1 LKNFNYF
8 ENIIFIMSSS
18 VFVPGHI
25 TGFFTIEDHQISLKK
40 GSCGAGFLLSRG
52 VRTTVSDSS
61 ELTIDVNQGDSTVI
75 DEVLNI
81 LEIDG
86 GFKITQDIQLPIGAG
101 FGTSAAS
108 ALSLSLALNEFL
120 DLGYPQE
127 LCGQIA
133 HMAEVNL
140 GAGLGDVIAQTGQGL
155 VLRVAPGAPGIGEIK
170 SFKHDVC
177 IAWKTFGGI
186 ETSSIIRNPIHQQAI
201 SDSGLKYLEYFEEK
215 PSMRNFLDFSY
226 RFSNETKL
234 MSDEVKELIDYLD
247 SRPDILGS
255 SMAML
260 GNTAFAIAENEDAFK
275 NLEVE
280 GLHIDKLNNIGIVYD

>member
-1 LKNFNYF
+1 
-8 ENIIFIMSSS
+8 MSNSF
-18 VFVPGHI
+18 FVPGHI
-25 TGFFTIEDHQISLKK
+25 TGFFTIENHDVILKR
-40 GSCGAGFLLSRG
+40 GSCGAGFLLTKG
-52 VRTTVSDSS
+52 VRTTISPSD
-61 ELTIDVNQGDSTVI
+61 ELKIDVNQGDSTVI
-75 DEVLNI
+75 DEVLRI
-81 LEIDG
+81 LETDSD
-86 GFKITQDIQLPIGAG
+86 FKIVQDIQLPIGAG

-108 ALSLSLALNEFL
+108 ALSLTLALNEFL
-120 DLGYPQE
+120 DLGYSEE

-140 GAGLGDVIAQTGQGL
+140 GAGLGDVIAQTGKGL

-170 SFKHDVC
+170 SFEQDVC

-186 ETSSIIRNPIHQQAI
+186 ETSSIIQDPRSQQVI
-201 SDSGLKYLEYFEEK
+201 YDVGLKYLEYFEEK

-226 RFSNETKL
+226 NFSHETKL
-234 MSDEVKELIDYLD
+234 VSDEVKKLIDYLN

-260 GNTAFAIAENEDAFK
+260 GNTVFAIAQNEDAFK

-280 GLHIDKLNNIGIVYD
+280 GLHIDKLNNVGIVHD

>member
-1 LKNFNYF
+1 
-8 ENIIFIMSSS
+8 MSNS

-25 TGFFTIEDHQISLKK
+25 TGFFTIEDHDITLKK

-52 VRTTVSDSS
+52 VRTTVSDSN
-61 ELTIDVNQGDSTVI
+61 ELEIDVNQGDSTII
-75 DEVLNI
+75 DEVLKI
-81 LEIDG
+81 MEIDTD
-86 GFKITQDIQLPIGAG
+86 FKVIQDIQLPIGAG

-108 ALSLSLALNEFL
+108 ALSLTLALNEFL
-120 DLGYPQE
+120 DLGYSTE

-140 GAGLGDVIAQTGQGL
+140 GAGLGDVIAQTGHGL
-155 VLRVAPGAPGIGEIK
+155 VLRVEPGAPGIGKIK
-170 SFKHDVC
+170 SFEHDVC

-186 ETSSIIRNPIHQQAI
+186 ETSSIIRNPRHHQVI

-215 PSMRNFLDFSY
+215 PSLRNFLDFSN

-234 MSDEVKELIDYLD
+234 MSDEVKNLVDYFN

-255 SMAML
+255 SMGML
-260 GNTAFAIAENEDAFK
+260 GNTVFAFAQNEDVFK
-275 NLEVE
+275 NEEVE
-280 GLHIDKLNNIGIVYD
+280 NLHIDKLNNVGIVYD